1 MTMKHYHD
9 YIHHS
14 RRRDYKLH
22 YPRRRDYKRAVTII
36 GLTLISAAIS
46 AAAITILYVT
56 LS

>member
-9 YIHHS
+9 YI
-14 RRRDYKLH
+14 H

-36 GLTLISAAIS
+36 SITLISAAIS
-46 AAAITILYVT
+46 AAAIIILYVT